1 LTFDDLQKSYDKT
14 LQSSVISYDPTLQV
28 IVFVFLPSKS
38 GNSVAIWRRKLVV
51 PNNARL
57 RFQTELDVALAGLK
71 EPQSYI
77 VYVDEVPRKK
87 KDLPDTPMPLEET
100 KSKKKKRKWWQFFKS
115 KS

>member
-1 LTFDDLQKSYDKT
+1 MIVNADYNPPDRPKDFAVDYLTFDDLQKSLDKT

-57 RFQTELDVALAGLK
+57 RFQLELDIALSGLK
-71 EPQSYI
+71 EPQEYK
-77 VYVDEVPRKK
+77 VFVDEYGNFS
-87 KDLPDTPMPLEET
+87 LSFLESQLT
-100 KSKKKKRKWWQFFKS
+100 
-115 KS
+115 